1 MNLCLQE
8 QTNTQYLSNVQP
20 GRTRQF
26 QPDKQITTT
35 TTTKQTINHQERLL
49 QFLPWKTAQKSTLV
63 PSV

>member
-20 GRTRQF
+20 GRTGQF

-35 TTTKQTINHQERLL
+35 TTKQKINHQERLL

>member
-1 MNLCLQE
+1 MNLFLQE
-8 QTNTQYLSNVQP
+8 QTNTQHLSNVQP
-20 GRTRQF
+20 GRTGQF
-26 QPDKQITTT
+26 QPDKQIT